1 MLMFN
6 RRNHTLRNLA
16 FLYAFRMSC
25 LLFCR
30 FCVFAVI
37 VLLPCRKSEAF
48 PGQDRFAMRAD
59 IRLIIDSAVTF
70 AAYIPP
76 CRSAAFHFDFRS
88 HLYPLGLLCLALG
101 ALPLFGQRPLC
112 GI

>member
-1 MLMFN
+1 M
-6 RRNHTLRNLA
+6 
-16 FLYAFRMSC
+16 YAFRMSF

-30 FCVFAVI
+30 FCVFSGVD
-37 VLLPCRKSEAF
+37 LLFLIAQSRKAEAF

-59 IRLIIDSAVTF
+59 IHLIIDSSVTF
-70 AAYIPP
+70 AADIPP
-76 CRSAAFHFDFRS
+76 GRSAAFHFDFRS